1 MFERLLVSRPNH
13 TDAGAARSGERGGI
27 GGTLARCVC
36 EESEGTMHD
45 HV

>member
-13 TDAGAARSGERGGI
+13 TDAGAARSGERGGT
-27 GGTLARCVC
+27 GGTLARCVL
-36 EESEGTMHD
+36 EESDRAMHD